1 MALPVAPAGARPG
14 LQTAIQD
21 DVSFIDKSPQAI
33 VAAMSQVRALG
44 IDRVRLS
51 ASWSSL
57 TWARDSRVVPAFN
70 PADPAAYEQ
79 ARWSA
84 LDFAVRA
91 AHDAGLKVMIDIA
104 FWAPGWAGRGA
115 EPRVR
120 RDVNAYQFAEFAQA
134 VARRYSGS
142 FVAPS
147 SQVTIPAP
155 QGEPTPENPAAGKT
169 GGGSPLPGALPGPP
183 GVPAPPPP
191 AARAARKGHVARGH
205 APRAGHAA
213 DAGSPDQN
221 SASGAQAPGSP
232 LPRVDM
238 FTLWNEPNHPAFLMP
253 QWKGR
258 RGARTPA
265 SPRVY
270 RPMVVLGYSAIKA
283 VQPDATV
290 LIGNT
295 SSFGGRGPPDP
306 VAPLKFLRTLACV
319 NGRLRPLHTHDCAR
333 FHMLPGDGW
342 AQHPYSLTGTP
353 AKKADPQHPDNIYM
367 GNLSALAHT
376 LDRLVAMR
384 RLAPGL
390 RSIYITEY
398 GYETHRLKDR
408 PALSPVKQAR
418 YLTWGEYLAS
428 RIPNVKLFSQFL
440 LRDQPPSAAVQ
451 SDSPRRPHGQFYSG
465 LEYANGT
472 PKLALRT
479 FVAGLFAAR
488 ESSHAILLWGRLR
501 LGSQSFKV
509 VIEHRSRRGRWRRVA
524 TSPRPGGP
532 ARIAFA
538 LAGQDSFQRYTAGHG
553 GGLYRLRYRAP
564 GRGWVKGF
572 PVPPVARAG

>member
-1 MALPVAPAGARPG
+1 VALALAAPAASARPG
-14 LQTAIQD
+14 LETAIQD
-21 DVSFIDKSPQAI
+21 DVSLLHQSEPGI

-44 IDRVRLS
+44 VDRVRLS

-57 TWARDSRVVPAFN
+57 TRARDSRQAPDFN
-70 PADPAAYEQ
+70 SADPAAYEQ

-91 AHDAGLKVMIDIA
+91 AHNAGLKVMIDVA
-104 FWAPGWAGRGA
+104 FWAPRWAAHGA

-120 RDVNAYQFAEFAQA
+120 RNVNAYQFAEFAQA
-134 VARRYSGS
+134 VASRYSGS
-142 FVAPS
+142 FVPPASSGPAPS
-147 SQVTIPAP
+147 PPAP
-155 QGEPTPENPAAGKT
+155 PAVESPGTGK
-169 GGGSPLPGALPGPP
+169 GGAGSPVPGWVP
-183 GVPAPPPP
+183 GVPGLPPPPHP
-191 AARAARKGHVARGH
+191 AARAASS
-205 APRAGHAA
+205 A
-213 DAGSPDQN
+213 DAGSGSDQN
-221 SASGAQAPGSP
+221 TVASNQPPGSP

-258 RGARTPA
+258 HGSRVPA

-270 RPMVVLGYSAIKA
+270 RPMVVLGYSAVKA

-319 NGRLRPLHTHDCAR
+319 NVRLRPLHTHDCAH
-333 FHMLPGDGW
+333 FHRLPGDGW

-353 AKKADPQHPDNIYM
+353 AKRTDPRHPDNVYM
-367 GNLSALAHT
+367 GNLSSLART
-376 LDRLVAMR
+376 LNRLVAMGR
-384 RLAPGL
+384 VAPGL

-428 RIPNVKLFSQFL
+428 RIPTVKLFSQFL
-440 LRDQPPSAAVQ
+440 LRDQPPSATVQ

-465 LEYANGT
+465 LEYADGT
-472 PKLALRT
+472 PKVAMRS

-488 ESSHAILLWGRLR
+488 LSGGTILLWGRLR
-501 LGSQSFKV
+501 LGSLPYQM
-509 VIEHRSRRGRWRRVA
+509 VIEHRFRGGRWRRVA
-524 TSPRPGGP
+524 TSPRPEGP
-532 ARIAFA
+532 ARGGFT
-538 LAGQDSFQRYTAGHG
+538 LPGQNSFQRYARGHG
-553 GGLYRLRYRAP
+553 GGLYRLRYRAA
-564 GRGWVKGF
+564 GGGWVTGL
-572 PVPPVARAG
+572 PVPAVRRLG